1 MAWTNGPLT
10 LFHGTTTDA
19 LGLPWPCSPTQIDSA
34 VRGFKPVVTFSSR
47 AVDFS
52 QGFYTTTLQ
61 DQARQW
67 ANEGVRR
74 LAARKPLVPAGAVV
88 FEYVVSRNDLA
99 LADALVFVA
108 PSNDYFNFVRHCRRF
123 PGALRHD
130 RIRPPAVSTPSKN
143 HYDVVYGPV
152 SLGFQRL
159 VIHGADQVSFHDQR
173 FIDRVLLN
181 PLVTMAA
188 TRRNGIL

>member
-10 LFHGTTTDA
+10 LFHGSTTHA
-19 LGLPWPCSPTQIDSA
+19 LGLPWLCSRRQIDAAVSA
-34 VRGFKPVVTFSSR
+34 FVPNVAFSTR

-52 QGFYTTTLQ
+52 QGFYTTTVR

-74 LAARKPLVPAGAVV
+74 QAARTPPVPSGAVV
-88 FEYVVSRNDLA
+88 FKYVVSRDDLA
-99 LADALVFVA
+99 AADALVFVT
-108 PSNDYFNFVRHCRRF
+108 PSTDYFAFVRHCRRF

-130 RIRPPAVSTPSKN
+130 RIRPPGPPTAPKP
-143 HYDVVYGPV
+143 HYDIVYGPV
-152 SLGFQRL
+152 SLGFQQL
-159 VIHGADQVSFHDQR
+159 VIHGADQVSFHEQHLAGR
-173 FIDRVLLN
+173 LLTN